1 MVQCRNT
8 APSTPNSSG
17 SLIPGSIANIFAPHT
32 FILEKN
38 ASLNLRAKKLFLKS
52 PFGLKRLL
60 KLVIK
65 FLLIVQIGK
74 HSYDRELRRQRCKNL
89 QRHE

>member
-1 MVQCRNT
+1 MPEHCPIYSQLKRLPDSRQHRKHFCS
-8 APSTPNSSG
+8 AHFYSG
-17 SLIPGSIANIFAPHT
+17 KKFV
-32 FILEKN
+32 
-38 ASLNLRAKKLFLKS
+38 RKKLFLKS

-89 QRHE
+89 QRHK